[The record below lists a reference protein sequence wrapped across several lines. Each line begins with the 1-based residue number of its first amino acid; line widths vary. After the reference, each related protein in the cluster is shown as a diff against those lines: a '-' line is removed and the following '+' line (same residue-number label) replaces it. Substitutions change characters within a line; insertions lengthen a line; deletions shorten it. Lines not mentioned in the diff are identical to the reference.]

1 MEKSA
6 KKEVKVMTLIKIL
19 FVSYI
24 ITGILLL
31 ILALLLYK
39 LDLGE
44 NQVNI
49 GVIAIYLIS
58 CFAGGFIAG
67 KRTGSRK
74 FLWNGG
80 RRSIFCDSDDHNPCA
95 ESYAAGGDREFLYHI
110 GSVYGRRN
118 TGRNAELTI
127 SRTVL
132 CFT

>member
-1 MEKSA
+1 MEKNV
-6 KKEVKVMTLIKIL
+6 KKEVKVMTIIKIL

-74 FLWNGG
+74 FLWGMVVGG
-80 RRSIFCDSDDHNPCA
+80 AYFAILTIITLALNHTLQGEIGNFFTTLVLCM
-95 ESYAAGGDREFLYHI
+95 AGGTL
-110 GSVYGRRN
+110 GGMLS
-118 TGRNAELTI
+118 
-127 SRTVL
+127 
-132 CFT
+132 